1 LQPVGKNLRYAY
13 VIHVILGDAVT
24 GDPWSRDLQ
33 ADPQNYLVLPEQPW
47 LDGFAVR
54 KGVIRQFVAM
64 PLGGEIVELA
74 DRKRRRSTA
83 ALHKDNRVVRAHK
96 TRPCCGVMALA
107 STDQ

>member
-1 LQPVGKNLRYAY
+1 MANFNAFVMLNCYA
-13 VIHVILGDAVT
+13 
-24 GDPWSRDLQ
+24 
-33 ADPQNYLVLPEQPW
+33 LVLPIGSYDSSGWGGIRTP
-47 LDGFAVR
+47 GS
-54 KGVIRQFVAM
+54 KNGNGVIRQFVAM